1 MTSSDFRTIRRCV
14 LVSAVLALTAC
25 ATRPAPDFRGRWKPV
40 NQFDDAPVALPL
52 QQSYVYAASPMD
64 RTLKTLLTRWAKASK
79 RTLSYLHSSDFTLY
93 GPVQDVQTTNLEQ
106 AVSQL
111 GTAYAPYGAAISV
124 EAGQIIVRHAPQPV
138 TNDHLE
144 AAP

>member
-1 MTSSDFRTIRRCV
+1 MTSLDFRTIRLCV
-14 LVSAVLALTAC
+14 LVSAALATTAC

-40 NQFDDAPVALPL
+40 NQFASTPVALPL

-64 RTLKTLLTRWAKASK
+64 RTLKALLTRWAKASK

-93 GPVQDVQTTNLEQ
+93 GPVQDVQTTSLEQ

-111 GTAYAPYGAAISV
+111 GTAYAPYGVAISV
-124 EAGQIIVRHAPQPV
+124 EAGQIIVRHTQQAVMSDPS
-138 TNDHLE
+138 E